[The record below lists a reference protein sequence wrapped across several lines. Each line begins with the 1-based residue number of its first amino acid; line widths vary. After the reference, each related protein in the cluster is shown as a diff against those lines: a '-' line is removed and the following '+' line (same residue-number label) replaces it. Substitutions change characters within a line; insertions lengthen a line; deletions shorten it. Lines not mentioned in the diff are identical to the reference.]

1 MAADLLLIRLLPLL
15 LTAALAPQ
23 PASSSTSAPGK
34 TNLSIDSA
42 TLSFSDLTLLG
53 DAFLRNGSVGLTRDT
68 GVPSSS
74 AGTVLCTRA
83 VSFRVNSGNATAS
96 FAARFSFVIATQN
109 PGSSGGDGVAFFLSP
124 ARTTLGATGG
134 YLGLFNSSVSSAA
147 VPNDDDDES
156 GPVIVAVEFD
166 TMLNPG
172 LGDPSD
178 NHVGLDVGSP
188 VSLQAVD
195 LAASAI
201 VLKSGNLTTAWIEYR
216 GADRLLEVSLSVSGG
231 VKPTRP
237 VLSVAVDL
245 SPHLVGDMYVGFSA
259 STEGSTQQHTIKEWT
274 FRTFGLP
281 SPATTTTNA
290 SSATGNDSEH
300 APPSVVTTNASAAT
314 RKKRFGL
321 AISILGP
328 VALAAAFAFFAWV
341 SVKKLLELTSFRRNK
356 HALLLPE
363 LLLKGPR
370 KFSHKE
376 LSAATRGFHASRVI
390 GRGAFGTVY
399 KACGMPGAAA
409 VATTYAVK
417 RSTQAHQS
425 RNEFVAELSVIAC
438 LRHKNLVQLEGWCDE
453 NGELLLVYE
462 YMPNGS
468 LDKALYGDPCTLS
481 WPERHNVAAGI
492 ASVLAY
498 LHQECEQRVIHRD
511 IKTGN
516 ILLDANLSPRLGD
529 FGLARLMDHG
539 QSPMSTLTAG
549 TMGYLAPEYLQSG
562 KATDQTDVFSYGV
575 VVLEVCCGRRPI
587 DREDGGGS
595 GSKNVNLVDWV
606 WRLHGEDR
614 LIEAADARLNS
625 EFDREGMLRLLLVGL
640 SCANPNCEE
649 RPAMRR
655 VVQILN
661 GEADPVPV
669 PRKKPLLVFSSSA
682 SIKIQEM
689 AFSSGDDV
697 RGGYPAAAAKAAAS
711 PKSEGGDVDR

>member
-1 MAADLLLIRLLPLL
+1 MAADLLLIRLVPLLLL

-23 PASSSTSAPGK
+23 PASSSASAAGK
-34 TNLSIDSA
+34 NNVSIDSA

-74 AGTVLCTRA
+74 AGTVLCTRP
-83 VSFRVNSGNATAS
+83 VSFRDGSGNTTAS

-124 ARTTLGATGG
+124 ARNTLGATGG
-134 YLGLFNSSVSSAA
+134 YLGLFNSSISSAA
-147 VPNDDDDES
+147 VPNDDDDNSS
-156 GPVIVAVEFD
+156 GPAIVAVEFD
-166 TMLNPG
+166 TMLNAD

-188 VSLQAVD
+188 VSVQAVD
-195 LAASAI
+195 LAGSGI
-201 VLKSGNLTTAWIEYR
+201 VLKSGNLTTAWIDYR

-231 VKPTRP
+231 VKPARP

-281 SPATTTTNA
+281 SPATTTNA
-290 SSATGNDSEH
+290 SSATGNGSEH
-300 APPSVVTTNASAAT
+300 AAPGVATASGAAT

-321 AISILGP
+321 AVSILGP

-341 SVKKLLELTSFRRNK
+341 SVKKLVELTYARRNK
-356 HALLLPE
+356 HAVLLPE

-399 KACGMPGAAA
+399 KACAMPGAAA
-409 VATTYAVK
+409 NTTYAVK

-529 FGLARLMDHG
+529 FGLARLMDHD

-587 DREDGGGS
+587 DREDGGG
-595 GSKNVNLVDWV
+595 GGKNVNLVDWV

-614 LIEAADARLNS
+614 LIQAADARLNG

-640 SCANPNCEE
+640 GCANPNCEE

-689 AFSSGDDV
+689 AFSCGDDV
-697 RGGYPAAAAKAAAS
+697 RGGYPAAAAKAASS
-711 PKSEGGDVDR
+711 PKSEGGDIER